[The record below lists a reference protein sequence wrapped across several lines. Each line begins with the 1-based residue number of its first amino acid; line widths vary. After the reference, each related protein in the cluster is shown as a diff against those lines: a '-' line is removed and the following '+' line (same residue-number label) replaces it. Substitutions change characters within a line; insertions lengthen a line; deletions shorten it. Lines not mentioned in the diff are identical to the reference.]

1 MMLFAIAMML
11 FIASYLFVK
20 DPMPAH
26 RFLTS
31 NWLIQTNE
39 LPSLIFQ

>member
-1 MMLFAIAMML
+1 MLFAITMML
-11 FIASYLFVK
+11 FVASYLCVK
-20 DPMPAH
+20 DSMPAH

-31 NWLIQTNE
+31 DWLIQTNE